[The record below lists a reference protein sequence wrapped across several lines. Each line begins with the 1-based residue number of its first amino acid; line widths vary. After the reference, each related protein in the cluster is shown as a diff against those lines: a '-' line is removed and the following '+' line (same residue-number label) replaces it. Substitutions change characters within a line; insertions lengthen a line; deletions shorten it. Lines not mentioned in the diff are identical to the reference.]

1 MANLNAAWLKQLAPD
16 HAPAP
21 SGWWPLAP
29 GWWVLLVLLIG
40 ILAIWVYRYRR
51 KSSVLSRAAL
61 QELLLLENKASDDV
75 SLARELQNLLRRY
88 ALAKYGHV
96 IVANLSGKEW
106 LAFVIEHGGKAFA
119 GETGASFLRIA
130 YGGQAQAERDSWLN
144 GARAFL
150 RWRK

>member
-16 HAPAP
+16 HAPPP

-29 GWWVLLVLLIG
+29 GWWVLLVLLIAV
-40 ILAIWVYRYRR
+40 LAVWIYRYRR
-51 KSSVLSRAAL
+51 KSSVLSRTAL
-61 QELLLLENKASDDV
+61 RELKLLESTGMDDV
-75 SLARELQNLLRRY
+75 GLARELQNLMRRY
-88 ALAKYGHV
+88 ALAKYGHA

-119 GETGASFLRIA
+119 GEVGASFLRIV
-130 YGGQAQAERDSWLN
+130 YGGQAQAERERWLN